1 VRGESCSMVVK
12 RYFLSELERE
22 TYEKDLIALFPEKMD
37 EFLQM
42 DDEEL
47 TKFYE
52 QELKENH

>member
-1 VRGESCSMVVK
+1 VRGESWSMVVK

-22 TYEKDLIALFPEKMD
+22 TYEKDLFALFPEKMD

>member
-1 VRGESCSMVVK
+1 MVVK